1 MFNEEIDSDTKGTS
15 SQIYKWFSDQL
26 EGIHFP
32 MAHLYL

>member
-1 MFNEEIDSDTKGTS
+1 MFNEEIDSDTKVTS
-15 SQIYKWFSDQL
+15 SQIYKWISAKL